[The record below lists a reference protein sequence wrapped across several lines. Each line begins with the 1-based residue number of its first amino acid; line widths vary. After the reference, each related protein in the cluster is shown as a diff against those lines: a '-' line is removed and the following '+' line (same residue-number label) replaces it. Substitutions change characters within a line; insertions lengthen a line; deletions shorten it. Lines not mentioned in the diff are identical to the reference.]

1 MKYEC
6 PHCHEKTFTP
16 LQKALCGSY
25 RTMGKPCPKCGRRA
39 CNGMT
44 GIYFQSVTSIAMIIA
59 IITIYLKAT
68 ERVHSSMLI
77 GAIILGYFV
86 VNFIF
91 NMFFGKLT
99 EPIRTMR

>member
-1 MKYEC
+1 MKFEC

-68 ERVHSSMLI
+68 ERVYSSMLI